1 MLYHKKALPNRQCT
15 SFHAT
20 GCHFTGPVA
29 LRPRLSSGL
38 SISLLF
44 LNFCK
49 KTGFIILWFSTVYKK
64 NITALTPENQK
75 KQPIHILELFFYFR
89 NPRSIDITVS
99 CSFVFRSF
107 HILNWNDISTK
118 RSQGCRPGGM
128 GSSPERESNIRS
140 HQNISGSY
148 IRENKTQ

>member
-1 MLYHKKALPNRQCT
+1 MYKYREDHLLLINHSSKKALPARQCT
-15 SFHAT
+15 SFYAT

-38 SISLLF
+38 PISLIF

-64 NITALTPENQK
+64 NITVLTPENQK

-89 NPRSIDITVS
+89 SPRSIDITVS
-99 CSFVFRSF
+99 CSFVLRLF
-107 HILNWNDISTK
+107 HIFKTSFCLSV
-118 RSQGCRPGGM
+118 RF
-128 GSSPERESNIRS
+128 
-140 HQNISGSY
+140 SGLPS
-148 IRENKTQ
+148 

>member
-75 KQPIHILELFFYFR
+75 NSRYIYSNCSSTFEVHEALTLLFPAHLYSDC
-89 NPRSIDITVS
+89 SISLKLLSVCLSDS
-99 CSFVFRSF
+99 
-107 HILNWNDISTK
+107 LDYL
-118 RSQGCRPGGM
+118 
-128 GSSPERESNIRS
+128 PEKAVIINI
-140 HQNISGSY
+140 Y
-148 IRENKTQ
+148 

>member
-75 KQPIHILELFFYFR
+75 NSQYIYSNCSSTFEVHEALTLLFPAHLYSDC
-89 NPRSIDITVS
+89 SISLKLLSVCLSDS
-99 CSFVFRSF
+99 
-107 HILNWNDISTK
+107 LDYL
-118 RSQGCRPGGM
+118 
-128 GSSPERESNIRS
+128 PEKAVIINI
-140 HQNISGSY
+140 Y
-148 IRENKTQ
+148 